1 MSDEQSK
8 ASGDADWLFKWVS
21 NAPGVKPGILMPA
34 FSTRNGG
41 QLSDDQIRAIVD
53 YLNTLGK

>member
-1 MSDEQSK
+1 
-8 ASGDADWLFKWVS
+8 
-21 NAPGVKPGILMPA
+21 MPA

-41 QLSDDQIRAIVD
+41 QLSDDQIRAIVE